1 MNCKV
6 GTISNFRREAKK
18 LVKKYASLKAELTA
32 LRLQL
37 AVNPTMGIPL
47 GGNVFKVRLAIAS
60 KGKGKSG
67 GARVI
72 TFWRVSSNVVLLL
85 SIYDKGTQSN
95 ISDATIQQILD
106 DEQLTIEY

>member
-6 GTISNFRREAKK
+6 GTTSNFRREAKK

-37 AVNPTMGIPL
+37 VANPTMGIPL
-47 GGNVFKVRLAIAS
+47 GNNVFKIRLAIAS

-72 TFWRVSSNVVLLL
+72 TTWCVSDGEVWLL
-85 SIYDKGTQSN
+85 SIYDKGTQNDISN
-95 ISDATIQQILD
+95 AAIQQILNN
-106 DEQLTIEY
+106 ELL